1 MFDLVR
7 NLDGSS
13 NPIEFYLLTDNEGTT
28 MGEALVQTSG
38 RLTKCGATA
47 TPEFIALRAQ
57 TAETTSKTLLPVIRV
72 TETDEFA
79 TTATATVASTLVG
92 QKVTIDTSGDKV
104 TATTTSGVFQITA
117 TDGNTKVR
125 GMFRR

>member
-28 MGEALVQTSG
+28 MGEALVQTNG

-57 TAETTSKTLLPVIRV
+57 TAEATSKTLLPVIRV